1 MTWFLFALF
10 GTVLY
15 VCVAFIDKYL
25 VEVRIPQSGA
35 LIVFSGI
42 MNLFVSLFS
51 SIYFHIPYSLG
62 GEYSP
67 LLVSGAFLAVGTAAY
82 FAAIKYINISMVTFL
97 FQLIPVILFITS
109 FFMYGESVTMLQAS
123 GTVLLILSI
132 MAITRERME
141 YGNRSSLIKGMA
153 LIGVYDVCWVAGAL
167 SIKSIPGIG
176 IPQILIFELL
186 GFGATSLFLLF
197 VNSIRS
203 DFIASLSTIKFDSLA
218 ILFVNEGVLFIT
230 AKTLM
235 NYAYTIGKAGL
246 VSSIESIQPVV
257 SVFLGYT
264 LSLIAPKIFKEK
276 TEKVLLLKNVIFGL
290 IILVGL
296 RFIL

>member
-1 MTWFLFALF
+1 
-10 GTVLY
+10 
-15 VCVAFIDKYL
+15 
-25 VEVRIPQSGA
+25 
-35 LIVFSGI
+35 